1 MHTKCFFSVY
11 ILINFNTK
19 IKFLVF
25 RHTKILFFIL
35 EVKYTIKP
43 TPLSDISET
52 ENLFHCVGR
61 NATALIYCRRCRYPK
76 SKYIY
81 IYIRK
86 NLNFVVI
93 YILIK
98 TTTSRYDHFLPLLHV
113 TIKKVVCMAVLINTH
128 FLIKKPKLN

>member
-43 TPLSDISET
+43 IPLSDISET

-81 IYIRK
+81 IYTKKFKFCCYIYSYK
-86 NLNFVVI
+86 NYHI
-93 YILIK
+93 
-98 TTTSRYDHFLPLLHV
+98 
-113 TIKKVVCMAVLINTH
+113 TIWSFSPSFACDNQKGCVYGCTYQYSFFN
-128 FLIKKPKLN
+128 